1 MKLTLPSSMKP
12 TLPLLAALLLAP
24 MAAISAAEVAK
35 PIPLKKS
42 PITNCWGD
50 VKPVKIPVE
59 HVTIFRGREGEGY
72 SHVQQLNSLNG
83 KLYATWALGL
93 RDEEAPGQRMVMSVS
108 EDHGR
113 TWSAPSTIA
122 PSRHGKAFQTNV
134 SSCGLRILPDG
145 RFVAYSA
152 EWEWEAETYN
162 RDGSRNEFPFSNP
175 LYKYRPPMWKV
186 YESRTE
192 ARISTDGG
200 RSWGEPLVVAPNQA
214 GYHDPFQTRSGR
226 LILPGNY
233 GVCHYT
239 DDPAGLTGW
248 KRASIPGLPSNH
260 QDNYFQ
266 MYQARAYLGIAELFS
281 EACVYQTDDGV
292 LHMIMRHENGPM
304 LGVTESRDGGI
315 TWSTPMLTSF
325 TDNTCRSHFGRLP
338 DGRFFALSCPAPSPK
353 EFAGTDAAKV
363 NRTNLEYGAGPGQWG
378 LGRTPLV
385 LSLSRDGITFDR
397 HFILGDQPVE
407 ATRIPGYAKGG
418 RYGYPYLHVMGDEV
432 FAIYSRNKD
441 DIAVGRFKLADIAP

>member
-1 MKLTLPSSMKP
+1 MTMKP

-24 MAAISAAEVAK
+24 LAPLHAADDAK

-59 HVTIFRGREGEGY
+59 HVTVFRGREGEGY
-72 SHVQQLNSLNG
+72 SHVQHLTSHNG

-113 TWSAPSTIA
+113 TWSAPTTIG
-122 PSRHGKAFQTNV
+122 PSRHGKTFQTNV

-162 RDGSRNEFPFSNP
+162 TDGSRREFPVSDPVF
-175 LYKYRPPMWKV
+175 KGKRPPMWEV
-186 YESRTE
+186 LESRTE
-192 ARISTDGG
+192 ARVSTDSG
-200 RSWGEPLVVAPNQA
+200 RSWGEPVVVAPNQA
-214 GYHDPFQTRSGR
+214 GYHDPIQTRSGR

-239 DDPAGLTGW
+239 DDPSGLTGW

-260 QDNYFQ
+260 SDSYFH
-266 MYQARAYLGIAELFS
+266 MYQARAFLGIAELFS
-281 EACVYQTDDGV
+281 EACVYQTDDDV
-292 LHMIMRHENGPM
+292 LHMMMRHENGGM
-304 LGVTESRDGGI
+304 LGVTESRDNGL
-315 TWSTPMLTSF
+315 TWSAPMLTTFADSA
-325 TDNTCRSHFGRLP
+325 CRAHFGKLP
-338 DGRFFALSCPAPSPK
+338 DGRFFAVSCP
-353 EFAGTDAAKV
+353 
-363 NRTNLEYGAGPGQWG
+363 PGKRGQK
-378 LGRTPLV
+378 RTPLV
-385 LSLSRDGITFDR
+385 LAISQDGVTFDR
-397 HFILGDQPVE
+397 HFILGDEPTE
-407 ATRIPGYAKGG
+407 PTRIPGYAKGG

-432 FAIYSRNKD
+432 FAIYSVNKD
-441 DIAVGRFKLADIAP
+441 DVAVGRFKLADIAP